1 MSTTRSRPTTITR
14 WLIGF
19 ISLGIA
25 GWLWLNHQYVID
37 LIHYNQYTP
46 SAAVESVASKARLT
60 GDGKFLFYASEP
72 EIAGRS
78 TFNARCERKEAN
90 SPILGC
96 YSLGRIYI
104 FNVTSDQLDGIQA
117 VTAAHEMLH
126 AAYDRLSQSEKDRL
140 KPLLEAAYQRV
151 KTTEL
156 ETRMAYYN
164 KNEPGQGVNELHS
177 ILGTE
182 FTNLGG
188 ELERYYERYF
198 TNRASL
204 VALHSSVQS
213 VFTSL
218 SNKADSLL
226 KQANALA
233 DTINT
238 ATKKYNL
245 AVAQLNEDVAAFN
258 ARAQRSG
265 GFNDQAELDS
275 ARSALIARSDVLDAT
290 RQQIKADITTYDSLV
305 AQLKIVSAETISL
318 NKSIDSTLSET
329 PAL

>member
-1 MSTTRSRPTTITR
+1 MTRSRSATLAR
-14 WLIGF
+14 WLVGLV
-19 ISLGIA
+19 SLGIA

-37 LIHYNQYTP
+37 LIHYSQYTP
-46 SAAVESVASKARLT
+46 NAAVQSVATKAGLT
-60 GDGKFLFYASEP
+60 GDGKFLFYASQP
-72 EIAGRS
+72 EVAGSS
-78 TFNARCERKEAN
+78 TFNTRCERKEAN

-104 FNVTSDQLDGIQA
+104 FNVTNDQLDGIQA

-126 AAYDRLSQSEKDRL
+126 AAYDRLPQSEKDRL
-140 KPLLEAAYQRV
+140 KPLLETAYQRV

-156 ETRMAYYN
+156 ETRMAYYE
-164 KNEPGQGVNELHS
+164 KNEPGQGANELHS

-198 TNRASL
+198 THRASL
-204 VALHSSVQS
+204 VALHASVQS

-218 SNKADSLL
+218 SNKASSLL

-233 DTINT
+233 DTINA

-245 AVAQLNEDVAAFN
+245 SVAELNEDVAAFN
-258 ARAQRSG
+258 ARARQPG
-265 GFNDQAELDS
+265 GFSSQAELDS
-275 ARSALIARSDVLDAT
+275 ERSELLARSDALDTT
-290 RQQIKADITTYDSLV
+290 RQRIKADITTYDSLV

-318 NKSIDSTLSET
+318 NKSIDSTLSQT